1 MKRILWLGS
10 GLLVLSVPALHAQT
24 AAGPA
29 TPTPAPIADS
39 GMDGTLFYQ
48 LLLGELNTQ
57 AGDPGAGFSLVLD
70 AARRTGREQLFQRA
84 VEIGLQSRSGD
95 AALQAARAW
104 KQAIPASREANRFVL
119 QILVAL
125 NRVADSAEPLRQ
137 EISSAP
143 ADALTATLNAIPR
156 TYARV
161 SDKKLAA
168 TVVEQAL
175 KDPLANPASSATAW
189 TTVGRMRALAGDEAG
204 AIQAAQRALA
214 ADPVHEGAA
223 LLALELMD
231 AKRPAAEG
239 LVSAYL
245 GRKKDTDMRIGYAR
259 ALLDSQ
265 RYAEASQQLQLAIQE
280 QPSKPDA
287 WLILGVLQLQDNQT
301 DVAEKSLQRYLVLA
315 ESLPAAERSRGNAQA
330 YLGLAQ
336 IAEKRKNFTA
346 AEAWLKKI
354 DNAQDIIG
362 AQFRRASIL
371 ARQGKLAEGRALIR
385 ALPERNPAEARQ
397 KLMSEVQ
404 LLRDNNQHQ
413 AAFELLGKAVAASPN
428 DADLLYDQALTAEK
442 IGALDTME
450 RLLRQVMALKP
461 ESHHAYNALGYS
473 LAERNTRLAEAKQ
486 LIQKALEF
494 APGDPFI
501 SDSLGWVEFRLG
513 NKEAALR
520 VLEQAYKTKP
530 DAEIAAHLG
539 EVLWSLGQKERAV
552 RIWKEGLLLNADN
565 DTLREALRRLQVK
578 L

>member
-1 MKRILWLGS
+1 MKRLLWLGG
-10 GLLVLSVPALHAQT
+10 GLLALSAPALHAQAPANPPAKT
-24 AAGPA
+24 AIP
-29 TPTPAPIADS
+29 ADS

-57 AGDPGAGFSLVLD
+57 AGEPGAGFSLVLD

-84 VEIGLQSRSGD
+84 VEMALQSRSGD

-104 KQAIPASREANRFVL
+104 KQAIPASREANRYVL

-137 EISSAP
+137 ELNTAP
-143 ADALTATLNAIPR
+143 ADALAATIAVIPR

-168 TVVEQAL
+168 TVVEQTL
-175 KDPLANPASSATAW
+175 KDTLANPATSALAW
-189 TTVGRMRALAGDEAG
+189 TTVGRMRAAANDEAG
-204 AIQAAQRALA
+204 AIQAVQRAHA
-214 ADPVHEGAA
+214 ADPVNEGAT

-231 AKRPAAEG
+231 AKRPAAEA
-239 LVSAYL
+239 LVKAYL
-245 GRKKDTDMRIGYAR
+245 ARKTDTDMRVGYAR
-259 ALLDSQ
+259 ALLDGQ
-265 RYAEASQQLQLAIQE
+265 RYAEASQQLQLAIKE
-280 QPSKPDA
+280 QPNKPDP
-287 WLILGVLQLQDNQT
+287 WLILGILQVQDNQT
-301 DVAEKSLQRYLVLA
+301 ELAEKSLQRYLALA
-315 ESLPAAERSRGNAQA
+315 ETLPAAERSRGKAQA

-336 IAEKRKNFTA
+336 SAEKRKNFGA

-354 DNAQDIIG
+354 DNPQDIVG

-371 ARQGKLAEGRALIR
+371 ARQGKLAEGQQLIR
-385 ALPERNPAEARQ
+385 ALPERNPGEARQ

-413 AAFELLGKAVAASPN
+413 AAFDLLGKAVAAAPS
-428 DADLLYDQALTAEK
+428 DTDLLYDQALAAEK

-450 RLLRQVMALKP
+450 RLLRQVIALKP

-473 LAERNTRLAEAKQ
+473 LADRNTRLPEAKQ

-501 SDSLGWVEFRLG
+501 SDSLGWVEFRMG
-513 NKEAALR
+513 NKEEALR

-539 EVLWSLGQKERAV
+539 EVLWSLGKKDRAV